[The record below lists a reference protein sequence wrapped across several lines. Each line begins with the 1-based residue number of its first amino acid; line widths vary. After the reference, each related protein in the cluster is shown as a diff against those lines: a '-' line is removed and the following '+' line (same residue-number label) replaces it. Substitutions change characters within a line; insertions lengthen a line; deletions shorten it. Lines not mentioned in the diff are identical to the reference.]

1 MNGNTMITQA
11 PPPHG
16 NSLSQWN
23 SSELGD
29 STSTQGALTVI
40 CRANTVDMYERKKN
54 VGPRYPGGVTT
65 ESLRVSHKDIVIGP
79 KNCIASNGAEFI
91 QGFSSLSGLSFGDAS
106 SVEELEENYWCIG
119 VSRSDHDTVP
129 DASTNT
135 VVNKQ
140 GWATL
145 VGGITTITIK
155 GDWRRKPISAGKDL
169 FWRFPTVEEAKAFT
183 RTMST
188 THKPLD
194 KLTVIV
200 EPFDWS
206 YIQYLL
212 RNIMK
217 IILRSG
223 NDIGISNRLG
233 FNYDQS
239 HYERAASD
247 SSGPIRVARA
257 FGEHSL
263 TTVCI
268 GVEVLATRGLI
279 EVLTPAKKQRKSAQ
293 LKLLRSSCTF
303 IKGSLGMALA
313 FFDTLTENDIGVGS
327 DAEFKVFTD
336 AQTSSGAL
344 KKFLPM
350 FTLKEVR
357 RSGIKAASD
366 AIRELDNVSSAFK
379 IMLKRRR
386 DDVSKMP
393 QGSDDE
399 KADHARATKGIVF
412 AKSIVDALI
421 EARSFFLSYKTY
433 AEALNVSDTDVTTST
448 NTEFNE
454 EFQQPFTWF
463 SMGHDLIKQIKSGQV
478 EATTSTA
485 ESDAALVKHK
495 MGKINDTLFVA
506 NYLGLTRG
514 GRGERQ
520 MVTHDILNATNIAF
534 ADEAT
539 AAKYHTGHSLGSQLG
554 VIATKT
560 HLSMLRE
567 YKRLSEEHLIKAS
580 QELTTLSGNL
590 ESRKI
595 GTAMSYAA
603 PDAMDTKVDILIR
616 RGRGQ

>member
-1 MNGNTMITQA
+1 MYGSTVMNGNTMITQA
-11 PPPHG
+11 PPSHG
-16 NSLSQWN
+16 NSLSQWK

-79 KNCIASNGAEFI
+79 KKCIASNGAEFI
-91 QGFSSLSGLSFGDAS
+91 QGFSSLSGLSFGEAS
-106 SVEELEENYWCIG
+106 SVEELEENYWCVG

-145 VGGITTITIK
+145 VGGITTITVK
-155 GDWRRKPISAGKDL
+155 GDWRRKPISAGDEL
-169 FWRFPTVEEAKAFT
+169 FWRFPTIEEAKAFT

-212 RNIMK
+212 RNVMK

-293 LKLLRSSCTF
+293 LKLLRSSCTL

-313 FFDTLTENDIGVGS
+313 FLDVLTEEKIDK
-327 DAEFKVFTD
+327 EFKADSEVF
-336 AQTSSGAL
+336 AAARASSKAL
-344 KKFLPM
+344 KKFLQT

-366 AIRELDNVSSAFK
+366 AIREIDNVSSVFK
-379 IMLKRRR
+379 ILIDKGKR
-386 DDVSKMP
+386 DDS
-393 QGSDDE
+393 E
-399 KADHARATKGIVF
+399 KERTAKEIKHAALM
-412 AKSIVDALI
+412 KSIVDALI